1 MDDNNQIFDDNS
13 LSSAA
18 YLGSEMN
25 RWKTMSSNLKLG
37 DTAFARLLMDTYEK
51 YNALMEIK
59 EPGSF
64 QYSNGFKFSINDT
77 IKPEWTGDGNEVEL
91 SREIKVEPHSHYD
104 SELTSDYAEEVEEII
119 KLQKK
124 KRKKKTRINDK
135 DTHLKKIKVGRPIKL
150 KIKKEF
156 QDQQIKKE
164 NKKRAMAKKKDGS
177 EKNKEAESKPWIH
190 INLDNH
196 TDKYTVE
203 KIDSIERQHRR
214 SLVFEFMYSCL
225 ICKNFKAENKVV
237 FESHLEKH
245 INNVLSC
252 STCKYEAYSDF
263 DLLKHKQACSP
274 DNSKLYVCDICG
286 AQYPRRDMYRA
297 HMGKEHGLNHW
308 KCRYCEE
315 NFPTRFAY
323 QVHMRHKHSEQLK
336 FCTKCKQYMASL
348 SNEDYHAHCDACT
361 GEFQCPE
368 CGKMFQ
374 GKMVLATHVRYIHK
388 NIRNHQCHLCS
399 YSAKSANMLRLHL
412 NAHQG
417 IHPFACEQCTF
428 TCVQKYQLKSHM
440 RTHTGEKPYKCDQC
454 NYAAAWNVQLKEHV
468 KAHSLSTAVTCQQC
482 RVMFKNQHTLAIH
495 EKKEHARGAGMAG
508 AEMIGAMVMGAGLTQ
523 GQVVPAA
530 AIQQWTLNSSTQ

>member
-1 MDDNNQIFDDNS
+1 MKALIQASILYVLS
-13 LSSAA
+13 LA
-18 YLGSEMN
+18 
-25 RWKTMSSNLKLG
+25 SNLCLRLENSSFRSFCSFPLNLRVGCCVSSTGRGVSVLG
-37 DTAFARLLMDTYEK
+37 VLSVVCLSCPATPAQGIQVTVILSELNAVPMSCANETLSILHGDSTSGYEK

-135 DTHLKKIKVGRPIKL
+135 DTHLKKI
-150 KIKKEF
+150 
-156 QDQQIKKE
+156 
-164 NKKRAMAKKKDGS
+164 
-177 EKNKEAESKPWIH
+177 
-190 INLDNH
+190 
-196 TDKYTVE
+196 
-203 KIDSIERQHRR
+203 
-214 SLVFEFMYSCL
+214 
-225 ICKNFKAENKVV
+225 
-237 FESHLEKH
+237 
-245 INNVLSC
+245 
-252 STCKYEAYSDF
+252 KYEAYSDF

-417 IHPFACEQCTF
+417 
-428 TCVQKYQLKSHM
+428 
-440 RTHTGEKPYKCDQC
+440 EKPYKCDQC